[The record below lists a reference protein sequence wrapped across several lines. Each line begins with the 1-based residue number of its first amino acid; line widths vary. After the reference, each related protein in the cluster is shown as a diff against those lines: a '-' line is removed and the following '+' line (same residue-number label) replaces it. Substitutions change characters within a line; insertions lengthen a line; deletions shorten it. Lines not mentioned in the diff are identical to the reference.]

1 MKYQKQ
7 NKTAKFFAGKGFYL
21 VLALCIMAVGA
32 AAWSAFS
39 TISTIEEN
47 FTSLNSDFSSQE
59 DLGTL
64 SSVTEQVAKPVSD
77 VEDTRPD
84 SSSAPSSSEDK
95 AESEPKS
102 DSSTEQKQK
111 VYFTMP
117 LKGNVGK
124 TFSDSALQYSET
136 YGDMRLHL
144 GVDILASKGETVVS
158 AAAGTVTKIADD
170 GTWGRM
176 VVIDHGKGI
185 VVYYCGLENL
195 TVSEGEKVSA
205 GTKMGVVGTVP
216 CECEDESHIHITVTK
231 DGEYISPLDLLAE

>member
-1 MKYQKQ
+1 MKYKKQ
-7 NKTAKFFAGKGFYL
+7 SKTAKFFAGKGFYL

-47 FTSLNSDFSSQE
+47 FTSFQSEISSQQDIGE
-59 DLGTL
+59 V
-64 SSVTEQVAKPVSD
+64 SSVTEQVGNPVSD
-77 VEDTRPD
+77 VEDTRNESSKVED
-84 SSSAPSSSEDK
+84 SVDSK
-95 AESEPKS
+95 TESTESKS
-102 DSSTEQKQK
+102 DTEDKQK

-117 LKGNVGK
+117 LTGNIGK
-124 TFSDSALQYSET
+124 IFSDSSLQYSKT

-144 GVDILASKGETVVS
+144 GVDILAEKGEKVVS
-158 AAAGTVTKIADD
+158 AAAGTITKIADD

-195 TVSEGEKVSA
+195 TVSEGESVSS
-205 GTKMGVVGTVP
+205 GTQIGEVGTVP

-231 DGEYISPLDLLAE
+231 DGEYISPLDLLKQ